1 MEQELNIPTRF
12 KATFRGYTLG
22 WYDTLEDAEAA
33 IEDARAA
40 EDHEGGFRVE
50 GRAPD
55 GLVFSDPRG
64 RELSACSV
72 PVEGDSFE
80 LIRHNRELGLA
91 IDPDTGQTCWQ
102 GEPMDYDWAV
112 ASLMRKRTG

>member
-40 EDHEGGFRVE
+40 EDHEGGFRVKGG
-50 GRAPD
+50 GR
-55 GLVFSDPRG
+55 
-64 RELSACSV
+64 
-72 PVEGDSFE
+72 
-80 LIRHNRELGLA
+80 
-91 IDPDTGQTCWQ
+91 
-102 GEPMDYDWAV
+102 
-112 ASLMRKRTG
+112 